1 MKKQIDLAEIGKAV
15 LRRVMERERKNQN
28 TIAKELKKQPSTVTR
43 WLDDG
48 QNISPD
54 TKSLNLI
61 FNKYQIT
68 LDEVIMEFVPKE
80 QAELLTALA
89 KSDQD
94 MFRMVSTIMLSGD
107 ERIIKQVKEHLYTIC
122 DYLENKK

>member
-15 LRRVMERERKNQN
+15 LRRVMERERKNQS
-28 TIAKELKKQPSTVTR
+28 TIAKELKKQASTVTR